1 MEYFGIHYFFL
12 NENRI
17 YWLYILSAF
26 ILAFTFVL
34 KNPRYSFAFSK
45 KIWWHES
52 AKNDYLY
59 FIVIS
64 FIKLSILLPLI
75 TYFFSGKD
83 VSLFVTL
90 YLEENFGFIQK
101 EKYLREFVVVLYTL
115 TLFIVGDLSRY
126 VLHRLLHTVPF
137 LWRLHQVHHSAEVL
151 NPLTFYRVHPFE
163 NILFAL
169 RYSLVFGLVTGT
181 FIYIFGA
188 SIGIVEIAGA
198 NVFVFVFGILGANLR
213 HSHIPLR
220 YGRFLE
226 KIFTSP
232 YMHQL
237 HHSTKYQ
244 NKNYGGILSIWDYM
258 FNSLE
263 VGKTDEVLE
272 FGLKNKKVH
281 SNVFNMLIE
290 PLRK

>member
-1 MEYFGIHYFFL
+1 M
-12 NENRI
+12 
-17 YWLYILSAF
+17 YILSAF
-26 ILAFTFVL
+26 LIALGFIL
-34 KNPRYSFAFSK
+34 KNPRYAFAFSK
-45 KIWWHES
+45 KIWWHAS

-64 FIKLSILLPLI
+64 FIKLLVILPLV
-75 TYFFSGKD
+75 TYFFSAKD
-83 VSLFVTL
+83 ISLFISL
-90 YLEENFGFIQK
+90 FLQESFGFIQK
-101 EKYLREFVVVLYTL
+101 GNYSREFVVVVYTF
-115 TLFIVGDLSRY
+115 TLFLFGDFTRY
-126 VLHRLLHTVPF
+126 ILHRLLHTIPF
-137 LWRLHQVHHSAEVL
+137 LWRIHQVHHSAEVL

-163 NILFAL
+163 NILFGL
-169 RYSLVFGLVTGT
+169 RYALTFGLVTGT

-198 NVFVFVFGILGANLR
+198 NMFVFIFGILGANLR

-220 YGRFLE
+220 YGKFLE
-226 KIFTSP
+226 KIFISP

-237 HHSTKYQ
+237 HHSTKYT
-244 NKNYGGILSIWDYM
+244 NKNYGGILVIWDYM

-263 VGKTDEVLE
+263 SGKTDSTLE

-290 PLRK
+290 PLRR